1 MSATLLSN
9 LANILREKYGNTI
22 VRAFTQY
29 GPGGWLGVPEQSMI
43 GFLQQNGKV
52 YVGGKDAP
60 AAGSGGYYAAEW
72 PIHTA
77 TPEAVSYGASD
88 AWPAASPETYGAVA
102 KLAYKRYAMPLEIDG
117 MARVS
122 ARGGNVVGNKSAF
135 IVEFEAKLRALISKI
150 ETDLHGDGTGN
161 SSKEIDG
168 VKAFLSASNT
178 YAGIAQGSASYWQST
193 VIAAGSVALSH
204 ALIRQMIR
212 ALWAKNAMAGRY
224 GVFMSINQWHKYLA
238 LHENMI
244 TYRPGDSTGVNLPPM
259 ISDGY
264 INLPVYVLPQVPTT
278 EVWFLNLDD
287 IELRFAS
294 HEREAGEKG
303 VMTEADSYQG
313 LPIGIEP
320 VETNKDSSGLVI
332 KAYCQLVYLNPRSS
346 GIISGLTA

>member
-1 MSATLLSN
+1 MSATTLASI
-9 LANILREKYGNTI
+9 ANILREKYGNTI

-43 GFLQQNGKV
+43 GFLQKSGKV

-60 AAGSGGYYAAEW
+60 QAGSGGYYAAEW

-77 TPEAVSYGASD
+77 TPSATSYGAND
-88 AWPAASPETYGAVA
+88 AWPAATPETYGAVA
-102 KLAYKRYAMPLEIDG
+102 KLSYKRYAMPLEIDG

-122 ARGGNVVGNKSAF
+122 ARGANVVGNKSAF
-135 IVEFEAKLRALISKI
+135 LSEFENKLRALISKI

-161 SSKEIDG
+161 SSKDIDG
-168 VKAFLSASNT
+168 VKAFLSAANT
-178 YAGIAQGSASYWQST
+178 YAGIDQNANSYWQAT
-193 VIAAGSVALSH
+193 VIAAGSVAISH
-204 ALIRQMIR
+204 NLIRQMIR

-224 GVFMSINQWHKYLA
+224 AVFMSINQWHRYLA
-238 LHENMI
+238 LHENLI
-244 TYRPGDSTGVNLPPM
+244 SYPPGAQAGVNITPH

-287 IELRFAS
+287 LELRFAS

-303 VMTEADSYQG
+303 VATEADTYEG

-332 KAYCQLVYLNPRSS
+332 KAYAQLVYLNPRSS